1 MPGTLLQPA
10 LLLAQEKPRFSSEV
24 LIWLG
29 IILVL
34 AFTLG
39 IFAMW
44 LRRRL
49 LTENEPTVPLG
60 FTLKDLRELHALGQ
74 ISDEELALAEA
85 KALAKSRSLYL
96 GDGEN
101 GPEEPE
107 DIGHLS
113 TEGSDDEAGGTE
125 NPNGSSD
132 KNLGDGPSS

>member
-1 MPGTLLQPA
+1 MAIAHLSSA
-10 LLLAQEKPRFSSEV
+10 LLLAQEAKRFSSEV
-24 LIWLG
+24 ILWLG
-29 IILVL
+29 IILAL
-34 AFTLG
+34 AFILG
-39 IFAMW
+39 IIAMW

-49 LTENEPTVPLG
+49 IVENEPTVPMG
-60 FTLKDLRELHALGQ
+60 FTLKDLRELHAQGQ

-113 TEGSDDEAGGTE
+113 TEGSDDEEAGTE
-125 NPNGSSD
+125 N
-132 KNLGDGPSS
+132 